1 MKDTM
6 ISFGPLNIPT
16 YIIGEENNPKKILYL
31 HGSNTSRERQIPIC
45 KKLNATTNRT
55 IILPEYSGHGEMK
68 SQVGQTT
75 PSLHALEA
83 ITVYDWINKTSDEK
97 NICVYGGS
105 YGAYLAAQLC
115 KYRNPGQLILQAPSI
130 LLPNEFYTP
139 WSILNNRKTTRKKL
153 TYEEL
158 LALRHPLMVRL
169 ASSFHGAIALI
180 EMQKD
185 DKISHD
191 LLSVWRYYLPKAQ
204 YYLIK
209 NGLHSINDSPK
220 NSQDQFLKV
229 IAEAISS

>member
-6 ISFGPLNIPT
+6 ISFGPLDIPT
-16 YIIGEENNPKKILYL
+16 YVIGEEDNAEKILYL

-45 KKLNATTNRT
+45 KKLSAMTNRT

-97 NICVYGGS
+97 NICVYGG
-105 YGAYLAAQLC
+105 
-115 KYRNPGQLILQAPSI
+115 YRNPGQLILQAPSI

-220 NSQDQFLKV
+220 THKTNSLR
-229 IAEAISS
+229 